1 MWEFVVHLLGKSTVH
16 PLICASCMY
25 DNSTTVCQPNNMKH
39 QQELLYLLCENL
51 LCTCLVN
58 PRYILSC
65 AHVCWFYSWQPNNKN
80 CAAAWGKTTLVYKS
94 LLFCASSSG
103 PCWFYSSYQPN
114 NMKEQ
119 QELHCS
125 LCKNLLAILCNL
137 FKGKN
142 HWFVNYCYFV
152 HHPLLVYAG
161 SIPPTTQSYQPNN
174 NKN

>member
-1 MWEFVVHLLGKSTVH
+1 
-16 PLICASCMY
+16 
-25 DNSTTVCQPNNMKH
+25 MKH
-39 QQELLYLLCENL
+39 QQEELCYLLCENL
-51 LCTCLVN
+51 LFILCKLLKVKHHWLINHCYFVHPLLVHAG
-58 PRYILSC
+58 I
-65 AHVCWFYSWQPNNKN
+65 SWE
-80 CAAAWGKTTLVYKS
+80 
-94 LLFCASSSG
+94 
-103 PCWFYSSYQPN
+103 FYSSYQPN

-125 LCKNLLAILCNL
+125 LCENLLAILCNL